1 MTDEEIR
8 QELRN
13 RALGT
18 QNSLLWTYKQ
28 YYLASEFYDYF
39 SLLLDLLLALFG
51 ALLTYGTA
59 WNTIDGRWMFM
70 MAVATAGIS
79 LYKAIAKPGKRS
91 EKYHNTGD
99 RLRHLFVDF
108 KDYIQLEVD
117 AGADEKRLKEK
128 FEELK
133 QRKNEL
139 EEEKPRLRGIWYKY
153 LKWRKEEEIY
163 EQIET
168 TEEEMRLLDGGDK
181 KD

>member
-1 MTDEEIR
+1 MPENELTE
-8 QELRN
+8 ELRE
-13 RALGT
+13 RALGE
-18 QNSLLWTYKQ
+18 QNGLLWTYKQ

-39 SLLLDLLLALFG
+39 NLFLELLLVLFG
-51 ALLTYGTA
+51 ALLTYGVA
-59 WNTIDGRWMFM
+59 WNNIPSQVMFF

-79 LYKAIAKPGKRS
+79 LYRAIDNPGKKS

-117 AGADEKRLKEK
+117 AGADEGQLRES

-139 EEEKPRLRGIWYKY
+139 EEEKPRIRGVWYKY

-168 TEEEMRLLDGGDK
+168 TEREQELLDG
-181 KD
+181 